1 MTETSRDTLGNLAA
15 VALGLVAFLLV
26 AGWWVLIP
34 DNIAWLVTG
43 DRAMHQ
49 LGWMFYRDAPWG
61 LPPGA
66 SPHLGL
72 ELSSSI
78 ALVDGLP
85 LLAIPFKLIGP
96 LLPRP
101 FQYWGDWWLACFVL
115 QSVFGYRLARELG
128 ASRIAAIVAGGF
140 AVMAPAFLFRLPLHM
155 ALAGHWTVLAA
166 LYLYARRVPA
176 RARMWLLLIGVTA
189 AVHAYLFVM
198 VAGIWLAS
206 YLQRLWM
213 RQMGLRHAL
222 LEPLA
227 VVLVAATVLWAVG
240 FLYPGSFASAGYG
253 YYRLNL
259 LGPLITYRD
268 WSRLVPGLPHSD
280 YDYEGL
286 SFLGI
291 GVFGALVLAIV
302 SGSIRDIAHLVR
314 RRWLLLTL
322 FCVGCCI
329 FALSNVIGIGD
340 RETAPI
346 PYGPVET
353 LGAIFRSSGRFV
365 WPMLYL
371 VIIGLVVVSV
381 RRLPRLIAGI
391 ALAILLAVQVYD
403 SSPGWSFF
411 RSTMPQPAATWPT
424 PLVSPFWDRVV
435 AAGYKQV
442 RGLPPVSRNAGLPR
456 HPDWRWL
463 EYFAA
468 AHGLALDTVQLG
480 RFDPVAAQRLV
491 DRTNAILDGG
501 ATEPNTIYIL
511 DAWSAATIAPHIKLA
526 DLFALVDN
534 RIVYIAAGAHLVDGL
549 GIDPHSAMSARPWT
563 PPSYWGMSAA

>member
-15 VALGLVAFLLV
+15 AALGLVAFFV
-26 AGWWVLIP
+26 FAGWWVLIP
-34 DNIAWLVTG
+34 TNIAWLDAA

-49 LGWMFYRDAPWG
+49 LGWMFYRDAPWT
-61 LPPGA
+61 LPLGA
-66 SPHLGL
+66 NPRLGL

-78 ALVDGLP
+78 AIVDGLP
-85 LLAIPFKLIGP
+85 LFAIPFKLIAP

-101 FQYWGDWWLACFVL
+101 FQYWGYWWLACFVL
-115 QSVFGYRLARELG
+115 QSVFAYRLARELG
-128 ASRIAAIVAGGF
+128 ATRIVAVLAAGF

-166 LYLYARRVPA
+166 LSLYARRVPA
-176 RARMWLLLIGVTA
+176 RARLWLLLVGVTA

-198 VAGIWLAS
+198 VVGIWFAS
-206 YLQRLWM
+206 YLQRLWL
-213 RQMGLRHAL
+213 RRMGPRHAI
-222 LEPLA
+222 LEPFA
-227 VVLVAATVLWAVG
+227 VALVGAIVLWAVG
-240 FLYPGSFASAGYG
+240 FFYPGSFTSAGYG
-253 YYRLNL
+253 HYRLNL
-259 LGPLITYRD
+259 LGPLITYQD
-268 WSRLVPGLPHSD
+268 WSRLAPDLPHSD

-291 GVFGALVLAIV
+291 GVFGALILALV
-302 SGSIRDIAHLVR
+302 SGSIRDIGHLVR

-322 FCVGCCI
+322 FCLGCSI

-371 VIIGLVVVSV
+371 VIIGMIVVSV
-381 RRLPRLIAGI
+381 RRLPKPVAGI
-391 ALAILLAVQVYD
+391 ALAVLLAVQVYD
-403 SSPGWSFF
+403 SSSGWTYFQK
-411 RSTMPQPAATWPT
+411 TMPAPSATWPT
-424 PLVSPFWDRVV
+424 PLTSPLWDRVV
-435 AAGYKQV
+435 DAGYTQL
-442 RGLPPVSRNAGLPR
+442 RGIPPISRNAGLPR

-468 AHGLALDTVQLG
+468 THGIALDTVYLG
-480 RFDPVAAQRLV
+480 RIDDSAAQALV
-491 DRTNAILDGG
+491 ARGTAILDG
-501 ATEPNTIYIL
+501 APPEPHTLYVL
-511 DAWSAATIAPHIKLA
+511 DAWAALRLGPHVKA
-526 DLFALVDN
+526 DDLFALVDS
-534 RIVYIAAGAHLVDGL
+534 RIVFISGGAQLVDGL

-563 PPSYWGMSAA
+563 PPAIWGMSAA